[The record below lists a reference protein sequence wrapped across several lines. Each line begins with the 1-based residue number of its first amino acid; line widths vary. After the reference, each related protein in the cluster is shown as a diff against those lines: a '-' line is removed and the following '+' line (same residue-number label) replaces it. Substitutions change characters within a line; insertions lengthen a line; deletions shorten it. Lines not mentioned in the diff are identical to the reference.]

1 MEQPMIPIS
10 NMHNFFDA
18 LPSGVQAEID
28 AISTFRNVLTSS
40 TILRAG
46 HSCAEFYQICEGD
59 VKVSSCNREGKEA
72 VTSLIRAGDWIGVS
86 EIFSGLPAMA
96 DVVALSPLRL
106 RTINKREFEALMDRY
121 PVIGRQLLRL
131 LALRFSA
138 IYYLDI
144 DRSVLSL
151 KERVLKTL
159 YMLCFSHGKVV
170 SNSSDILIE
179 QSQEELSKLLVASRQ
194 NLNKVLKEL
203 EREGLLKISYG
214 SVCLHGL
221 EPIRQHYGY
230 LVNVSQPAPV
240 YGG

>member
-1 MEQPMIPIS
+1 MIPIN

-18 LPSGVQAEID
+18 LPPGVQAEIN
-28 AISTFRNVLTSS
+28 AISTYRSMPSAS
-40 TILRAG
+40 TIIHTGEL
-46 HSCAEFYQICEGD
+46 CAEFYQICEGD

-72 VTSLIRAGDWIGVS
+72 VTALIRTGDWVGVS
-86 EIFSGLPAMA
+86 EIFSGLPAMS
-96 DVVALSPLRL
+96 DVVALAPLKL
-106 RTINKREFEALMDRY
+106 RVINKREFETLMDRY

-138 IYYLDI
+138 MYYLEV
-144 DRSVLSL
+144 DRSILSL

-159 YMLCFSHGKVV
+159 YMLSFSHGKTAA
-170 SNSSDILIE
+170 NSSDILIE
-179 QSQEELSKLLVASRQ
+179 LSQEELSKLLVASRQ

-221 EPIRQHYGY
+221 DQIRQHYGY
-230 LVNVSQPAPV
+230 LVNVGQPAPV
-240 YGG
+240 YGP